1 MKSTMPSPVID
12 IGSLA
17 ANPAAVNARASEVL
31 STCPYAPNPAAIA
44 VLLSSDLA
52 RVGEDHVVSE
62 PTPYVTKGTLGS
74 TSDTVSLDPYD
85 AVLLL
90 SFGGPERPEDVVPF
104 LENVTRGRGIPRE
117 RLAEV
122 GEHYFL
128 FGGRSPINDQCRAL
142 LAVLRTE
149 LDRRGVELPLFWG
162 NRNWEPYLGDVA
174 RELEAG
180 GHRRVLV
187 LTTSAYPSYSSCR
200 QYRENLYDAFADTGI
215 LVERIRHAGDH
226 PGFVAASVAATVA
239 AVDSLVA
246 EHGAAVRPRLVFV
259 THSIPTAMAES
270 AGPQPRS
277 AEGAYV
283 DWHRRVA
290 AEVTRGV
297 AAVRGVADDHD
308 LVYCSRS
315 GPPTQPW
322 LEPDVNDHLT
332 ALAEAGESAVV
343 TVPIGFVSDHME
355 VIFDLDTEAAATARE
370 LGLPFARAATAGT
383 DPAFVGA
390 LVDLLVERAAVAR
403 GELADEPVTVPGPV
417 AAAGVAAVGRF
428 ACLPGCCPN
437 LRQPDRPSLCQLSA
451 GL

>member
-1 MKSTMPSPVID
+1 M
-12 IGSLA
+12 
-17 ANPAAVNARASEVL
+17 
-31 STCPYAPNPAAIA
+31 
-44 VLLSSDLA
+44 
-52 RVGEDHVVSE
+52 
-62 PTPYVTKGTLGS
+62 
-74 TSDTVSLDPYD
+74 
-85 AVLLL
+85 LLL

-117 RLAEV
+117 RLVVV

-142 LAVLRTE
+142 LAALRSE
-149 LDRRGVELPLFWG
+149 LDRRGVELPIFWG
-162 NRNWEPYLGDVA
+162 NRNWEPYVGDVA
-174 RELEAG
+174 RELATG

-200 QYRENLYDAFADTGI
+200 QYRENLYDAFADTDVV
-215 LVERIRHAGDH
+215 VERIRHYADTE
-226 PGFVAASVAATVA
+226 GFVAASVEAAVA
-239 AVDSLVA
+239 AVDGLLA
-246 EHGAAVRPRLVFV
+246 EHGAAIRPRLVFV
-259 THSIPTAMAES
+259 THSVPTAMARS
-270 AGPQPRS
+270 AGAEPRS
-277 AEGAYV
+277 TEGAYV

-297 AAVRGVADDHD
+297 AAVREVADDHD

-322 LEPDVNDHLT
+322 LEPDVNDRLT
-332 ALAEAGESAVV
+332 MLAEAGESAVV

-383 DPAFVGA
+383 HPAFVEG

-403 GELADEPVTVPGPV
+403 GELVDEPVIGS
-417 AAAGVAAVGRF
+417 GAVGRF

-437 LRQPDRPSLCQLSA
+437 LRQPDRPSLCQLPTA
-451 GL
+451 L

>member
-1 MKSTMPSPVID
+1 MSGTVTTATD
-12 IGSLA
+12 NAGT
-17 ANPAAVNARASEVL
+17 AVDHA
-31 STCPYAPNPAAIA
+31 
-44 VLLSSDLA
+44 DLA
-52 RVGEDHVVSE
+52 
-62 PTPYVTKGTLGS
+62 
-74 TSDTVSLDPYD
+74 PYD

-128 FGGRSPINDQCRAL
+128 FGGRSPINDQCRDL
-142 LAVLRTE
+142 LAVLRAE
-149 LDRRGVELPLFWG
+149 LDRRGIDLPLVWG
-162 NRNWEPYLGDVA
+162 NRNWDPYVGDVA
-174 RELEAG
+174 RQLADD

-200 QYRENLYDAFADTGI
+200 QYRENLYDAFADTAI
-215 LVERIRHAGDH
+215 EVEKIRHYADH
-226 PGFVAASVAATVA
+226 PGFVTASVDATVA
-239 AVDSLVA
+239 AVDGLVA
-246 EHGAAVRPRLVFV
+246 ELGPDVRPRLVFV

-270 AGPQPRS
+270 AGPPPKS
-277 AEGAYV
+277 PEGGYV
-283 DWHRRVA
+283 DWHRLVAADVTRRVA
-290 AEVTRGV
+290 ELRPL
-297 AAVRGVADDHD
+297 AADHD

-322 LEPDVNDHLT
+322 LEPDVNDHLR
-332 ALAEAGESAVV
+332 ALSAAGEQAVV
-343 TVPIGFVSDHME
+343 AVPIGFVSDHME

-383 DPAFVGA
+383 HPAFVSA

-403 GELADEPVTVPGPV
+403 GEQVEQPVVPG
-417 AAAGVAAVGRF
+417 GVVGRY

-437 LRQPDRPSLCQLSA
+437 LRQPDRPALCQAVGAL
-451 GL
+451 